1 MTGSAQRPLLFLD
14 VDGPLIPFGAPSQQY
29 PTYQP
34 VSSPR
39 AEANPLLVRI
49 NPDHGARLMTLPC
62 ELVWA
67 TSWMNDANECIAPRL
82 GLPPLSIVA
91 WPDEPETEQQD
102 ERDGLH
108 WKTRTLVTW
117 AAGRPFAWIDDEVT
131 DKDRAWVSA
140 HHPGPALLHRI
151 DPRTGLTE
159 ADYLIIEQWL
169 HGTGTTAPS
178 NSATRSGLSQLA
190 SDTPNT

>member
-29 PTYQP
+29 PTYQT
-34 VSSPR
+34 VSSPQ
-39 AEANPLLVRI
+39 AEANPLLARI
-49 NPDHGARLMTLPC
+49 NPDHGARLKTLPC

-82 GLPPLSIVA
+82 GLPSLAIVA

-151 DPRTGLTE
+151 NPRTGLTE
-159 ADYLIIEQWL
+159 ADYLIINQWL
-169 HGTGTTAPS
+169 RRTSTTAPS
-178 NSATRSGLSQLA
+178 DGT
-190 SDTPNT
+190 T